1 MPDQQCSG
9 PSGRWP
15 VWSPGALP
23 IDPAAPAFHAS
34 ADRFEVW
41 RAARRAHPVAWTE
54 SEEFGG
60 FWSVTSHGFARQVL
74 QNPLVFASTAGM
86 RLGSNPRSVAM
97 ASGRLLVVT
106 DGTAHR
112 RLRAAHSAW
121 LSSST
126 IDRISAEIWRD
137 IELVVTGLIDRGGS
151 FDGRGELGTVIA
163 HQVLGRVLGLP
174 RQDWTELGRLTDAAY
189 ATNTVE
195 ESTQAHGDLLMYLYG
210 LLEQRR
216 AQPRDDFVTALA
228 QSSVDGRLLT
238 DDEVLLNCDG
248 MLSGGL
254 ETTPLA
260 VCGALVVFAQDPDCW
275 QRLRAQPERIDA
287 AIEEILRWTSPAA
300 HVMRT
305 ALTDTTLGEVSI
317 RAGDRVVLW
326 IAAANRDEAVF
337 SDAERFVLDRDQN
350 PHLALGSGPH
360 SCVGAVLARL
370 ELRALLTVLTRV
382 ASSITLTGRQEY
394 RHSNFLH
401 GHEIAELTLAP

>member
-1 MPDQQCSG
+1 M
-9 PSGRWP
+9 
-15 VWSPGALP
+15 WSPGLSAV
-23 IDPAAPAFHAS
+23 DPAAPAFHAS
-34 ADRFEVW
+34 PGRFEVW
-41 RAARRAHPVAWTE
+41 RAAREAHPVAWTE
-54 SEEFGG
+54 SAEFGG
-60 FWSVTSHGFARQVL
+60 FWSVTAHGLARQVL
-74 QNPLVFASTAGM
+74 QHPLVFASTAGM

-126 IDRISAEIWRD
+126 IDRISSEIWRD
-137 IELVVTGLIDRGGS
+137 IELVVTGLMDGGGS

-174 RQDWTELGRLTDAAY
+174 REDWTELARLTDAAY
-189 ATNTVE
+189 ATDTVQE
-195 ESTQAHGDLLMYLYG
+195 ATQAHGDLLMYLYG

-228 QSSVDGRLLT
+228 QSSVDGRPLT

-260 VCGALVVFAQDPDCW
+260 VCGALAVFAQDPDCW
-275 QRLRAQPERIDA
+275 QRLRAEPERIVPA
-287 AIEEILRWTSPAA
+287 VEEILRWTSPAA

-305 ALTDTTLGEVSI
+305 TLTDTTLGEAKI
-317 RAGDRVVLW
+317 RAGDRVVVWL
-326 IAAANRDEAVF
+326 AAANRDEAVF
-337 SDAERFVLDRDQN
+337 SDAERFVLDRDHN

-370 ELRALLTVLTRV
+370 ELRALLTVLTRAV
-382 ASSITLTGRQEY
+382 SSIAVTGRLEY
-394 RHSNFLH
+394 RNSNFLH
-401 GHEIAELTLAP
+401 GHDIAELTMTPAADA